1 MCTLSVFR
9 LANETIITMNRDED
23 RGREET
29 NEIHQQDGIFY
40 PVDKEAGGTWFGY
53 NEHGT
58 VMALLNRYQD
68 KQIDTNNSR
77 GLIIPALLKSHN
89 ISVDLDKLLQK
100 TFNPF
105 DLIIIN
111 HIQIIRCCWNGKE
124 LSISTKSYPFFISS
138 SSIKPRRVLNFR
150 TRKFFD
156 FDAASG
162 RNILTDLHLFQDI
175 NNPSSSIFMSRD
187 ITHTKSISQL
197 CLKSES
203 LNYHYFTEK
212 NLAKINKKDP
222 YQQCQNLSLEIPS

>member
-1 MCTLSVFR
+1 
-9 LANETIITMNRDED
+9 MNRDEVRSRD
-23 RGREET
+23 ET
-29 NEIHQQDGIFY
+29 NEIEQHDGIFY
-40 PVDKEAGGTWFGY
+40 PVDKTAGGTWFGY

-68 KQIDTNNSR
+68 KQIETENSR

-89 ISVDLDKLLQK
+89 ISVDLDKLLEK
-100 TFNPF
+100 DFNPF

-111 HIQIIRCCWNGKE
+111 HIQIIHCCWNGKE

-138 SSIKPRRVLNFR
+138 SSIDPQRVLNFR

-156 FDAASG
+156 FEAKSG
-162 RNILTDLHLFQDI
+162 RNILTDLHLVQDI
-175 NNPSSSIFMSRD
+175 NNTSASIYMSRD

-203 LNYHYFTEK
+203 LNYHYFTEESLTK
-212 NLAKINKKDP
+212 LSKKDP
-222 YQQCQNLSLEIPS
+222 YLQCQNLSLEIPR

>member
-1 MCTLSVFR
+1 
-9 LANETIITMNRDED
+9 MNRDEV
-23 RGREET
+23 RGRDET
-29 NEIHQQDGIFY
+29 NEIYQNEGIYY
-40 PVDKEAGGTWFGY
+40 PVDKTAGGTWFGF
-53 NEHGT
+53 NQDGT

-68 KQIDTNNSR
+68 KQIDTVNSR
-77 GLIIPALLKSHN
+77 GLVIPALLKSQN
-89 ISVDLDKLLQK
+89 ISVDLDKLLEK
-100 TFNPF
+100 DFNPF

-111 HIQIIRCCWNGKE
+111 HIQIIHCCWNGKE

-138 SSIKPRRVLNFR
+138 SSIDSQRVLNYR
-150 TRKFFD
+150 SRKFFD

-175 NNPSSSIFMSRD
+175 NNTSASIYMSRD

-212 NLAKINKKDP
+212 NLAKLNKKDP
-222 YQQCQNLSLEIPS
+222 YKKCQNLSLEIFC